1 MSKIQSSEEKY
12 RRVKIPKQNWEVEE
26 EKPKITKEIID
37 ELRTVLN
44 EFAENK
50 KVDAH
55 KIQQGLRSIS
65 NIYPI
70 LTLRFPQGTP

>member
-1 MSKIQSSEEKY
+1 MSKIQSSTEEKY
-12 RRVKIPKQNWEVEE
+12 RKVKIPKQNWEESD
-26 EKPKITKEIID
+26 EKPKISKEIMS
-37 ELRTVLN
+37 ELKTILN

-65 NIYPI
+65 NN
-70 LTLRFPQGTP
+70 